1 MIRVLVVEDHP
12 MFREGLRATLDLCA
26 DVEVVAT
33 AGTAA
38 TALAVA
44 ERHHPDVVIM
54 DVQLPDGSGVSLTR
68 TLRDRLPGCK
78 VLVLSSYDDDDTVAA
93 AIQAGALGFV
103 TKDAAGDT
111 IADAVRTVARHDR
124 GLHRRHHGIAGPQ
137 TRRSRFHRPRPVPSA
152 IPARA
157 RNPGTPRRRAQQRL
171 HRRSLRAEPQ
181 DGPQLRVQH
190 PGQARRRIAARGC
203 GRGSTSRAGR
213 RRRGEAMSADLASGR
228 DAPKIH

>member
-12 MFREGLRATLDLCA
+12 MFREGLRAALDLCA
-26 DVEVVAT
+26 DLEVVGT

-38 TALAVA
+38 LALAVA

-54 DVQLPDGSGVSLTR
+54 DIQLPDGSGVALTR

-111 IADAVRTVARHDR
+111 IAAAVRTVARHD
-124 GLHRRHHGIAGPQ
+124 GVFTGGVLGSLARRLGGADHTAPGPFHQLSRREHEILTLLAAGHSNAYIADHFALSLKTVRNYVSSILAKLGVA
-137 TRRSRFHRPRPVPSA
+137 SRAEAVVA
-152 IPARA
+152 A
-157 RNPGTPRRRAQQRL
+157 RRAGL
-171 HRRSLRAEPQ
+171 GVTTKERR
-181 DGPQLRVQH
+181 
-190 PGQARRRIAARGC
+190 
-203 GRGSTSRAGR
+203 
-213 RRRGEAMSADLASGR
+213 
-228 DAPKIH
+228 